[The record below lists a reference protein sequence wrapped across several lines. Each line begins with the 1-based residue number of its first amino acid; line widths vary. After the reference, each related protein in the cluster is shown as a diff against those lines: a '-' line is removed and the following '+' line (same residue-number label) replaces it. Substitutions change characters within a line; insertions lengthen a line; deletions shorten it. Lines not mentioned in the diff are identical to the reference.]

1 MATKTKRR
9 TSPKRPTSSPRRPK
23 RRQPETLRLR
33 AVSPS
38 YTVSDLQRSINW
50 YSHALGF
57 VVSDRWERNGQL
69 VGVMLK
75 AGSCELGLS
84 QDDFAKGRDRA
95 KGVGFRVWCSTT
107 QDIDALA
114 ERVRA
119 YGGGGIILE
128 EPGDRHGSRSF
139 LVQDPDGFRISFSRG

>member
-9 TSPKRPTSSPRRPK
+9 TATKRPASAPRRPK

-33 AVSPS
+33 SVNPS
-38 YTVSDLQRSINW
+38 FTVDDLQRSINW

-57 VVSDRWERNGQL
+57 VVTDRWEENGRL

-75 AGSCELGLS
+75 AGSCQLGLS
-84 QDDFAKGRDRA
+84 QDDFAKGRDRP
-95 KGVGFRVWCSTT
+95 KGVGFRVWCSTA

-119 YGGGGIILE
+119 YGGGGTILE
-128 EPGDRHGSRSF
+128 QPADRYGSRSF
-139 LVQDPDGFRISFSRG
+139 LVQDPDGFRLSLSRG